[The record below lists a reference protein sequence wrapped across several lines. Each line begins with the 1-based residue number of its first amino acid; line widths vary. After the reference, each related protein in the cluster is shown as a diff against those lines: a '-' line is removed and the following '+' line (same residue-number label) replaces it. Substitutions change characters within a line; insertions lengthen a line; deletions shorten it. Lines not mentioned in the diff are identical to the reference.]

1 MVTTHMPTKREFI
14 ASETAEQ
21 RIGPEL
27 RRLRESAGLSLRTL
41 ADQAGFSA
49 SFLSQVENGVVSP
62 SINSLGKMASA
73 LGVTLADLFSV
84 EPTSEAAVVR
94 AHARPNFRSAW
105 SKARIDALMPS
116 GGSRTLEAL
125 MVMIEG
131 GGSSGKHTATSSV
144 DQFAMV
150 WDGRLTLTHA
160 SEEIELNPGDS
171 VLVRAKTPH
180 RWHNS
185 GHEAAQILIVSSR
198 VT

>member
-1 MVTTHMPTKREFI
+1 MSTKRETI

-27 RRLRESAGLSLRTL
+27 KRLRESAGLSLRML

-84 EPTSEAAVVR
+84 ESTSEAAVVR

-125 MVMIEG
+125 MVALEG
-131 GGSSGKHTATSSV
+131 GGSSGKHPVTSNV

-160 SEEIELNPGDS
+160 GEEIELETGDT
-171 VLVRAKTPH
+171 VLIRARMPH
-180 RWHNS
+180 RWHNP

-198 VT
+198 VA